1 MTDRTNGSARVGL
14 MLYSVREDSA
24 RDFEGTV
31 RAVAA
36 LGFEGVEVFDL
47 HGHSADEVHG
57 WLEELGLA
65 AIGRHA
71 LLEAIETS
79 LPELAEEARV
89 LGWRR
94 LTVAWI
100 DPANLGDPD
109 LPGRLERAAAAA
121 AEHGLELG
129 YHNHDAEVLPLDSG
143 EVFLDLV
150 PPDIF
155 LELDL
160 GWTWF
165 AGVDPVALL
174 ERIGG
179 RCPLVHVK
187 DFASRD
193 RSAFRPVG
201 DGVVGYDRV
210 VPAAVQAGVDW
221 LIVEQDATEGDALDD
236 ARRSRDAVIA
246 ILREAA

>member
-1 MTDRTNGSARVGL
+1 MTDGTNGSARVGL

-36 LGFEGVEVFDL
+36 MGFEGVEVFDL
-47 HGHSADEVHG
+47 HGHSPDEVHG

-89 LGWRR
+89 LGWKR

-100 DPANLGDPD
+100 DPANLGDAD
-109 LPGRLERAAAAA
+109 LPGRLGRAAAAA

-129 YHNHDAEVLPLDSG
+129 FHNHDAELVPLPSG

-150 PPDIF
+150 PAELF

-179 RCPLVHVK
+179 RCTLVHVK

-193 RSAFRPVG
+193 RSAFCPVG
-201 DGVVGYDRV
+201 DGIVGYDSV
-210 VPAAVQAGVDW
+210 VPAAVGAGVEW
-221 LIVEQDATEGDALDD
+221 LIVEQDATDGVALED
-236 ARRSRDAVIA
+236 ARRSREAVIA
-246 ILREAA
+246 ILKEAA